1 MAALQAYT
9 GLVASLLM
17 AAVTAQVKGRL
28 ADQLQAALERRW
40 LIEQAKAVI
49 MGREELDA
57 QAAFERLRRAARS
70 STRRLADVAK
80 DVTAGQPLPPAGVIG
95 PGPGPGRP
103 RTTRPPLSTAA
114 GWNAPTS
121 VDGWRRPVIRYPPTL
136 VALRHEAWGGVVL
149 TAV

>member
-1 MAALQAYT
+1 VAEKSGSSEVAALQAYT

-95 PGPGPGRP
+95 QGPGRAGQGP
-103 RTTRPPLSTAA
+103 RDHHLARLQDGTRP
-114 GWNAPTS
+114 
-121 VDGWRRPVIRYPPTL
+121 
-136 VALRHEAWGGVVL
+136 LRWMVSGDL
-149 TAV
+149 